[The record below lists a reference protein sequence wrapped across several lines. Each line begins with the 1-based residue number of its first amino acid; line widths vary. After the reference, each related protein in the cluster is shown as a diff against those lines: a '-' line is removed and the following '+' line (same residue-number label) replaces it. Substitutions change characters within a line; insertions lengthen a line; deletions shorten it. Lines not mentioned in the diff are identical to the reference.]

1 MARASEIAELD
12 GAELLTRLDES
23 RKELFNLRFQLATG
37 QLDNHARLGQVRRD
51 IARMLGELRAREI
64 AEAEGLALEEL
75 PAHRAA
81 ARERA
86 ADVAVGRTRTPAAE
100 RRAAA
105 RATEEEPVAEEPV
118 AEEARDVEAAGE
130 PAASDEAA
138 GGASRDVP
146 GDASSPDEDEEA

>member
-105 RATEEEPVAEEPV
+105 RAAEEEPVAEEV
-118 AEEARDVEAAGE
+118 RDVEAAGE
-130 PAASDEAA
+130 PVASDEAA

>member
-12 GAELLTRLDES
+12 GAELVTRLDES

-37 QLDNHARLGQVRRD
+37 QLDNHARLGHVRRD

-81 ARERA
+81 ARQQAVDDAAGFVRTSPDDRRA
-86 ADVAVGRTRTPAAE
+86 RRRAE
-100 RRAAA
+100 REAA
-105 RATEEEPVAEEPV
+105 RAE
-118 AEEARDVEAAGE
+118 AEEAEGAEDEITEDEVDEVVDENVEAGGE
-130 PAASDEAA
+130 PTEAA
-138 GGASRDVP
+138 DGVE
-146 GDASSPDEDEEA
+146 EDER